1 MKTAFHFGLSFI
13 CILLM
18 MFGLTGC
25 QLFDRLWPFGN
36 AAEIENLLPDEEDLA
51 KLEEEAQDLADLFR
65 EGEDTGTVPFK
76 GDFMLNY
83 LYDQTVDAF
92 VVHASFTEKIE
103 FEYPG
108 GGDYTKATYYFDT
121 SFSGTQ
127 EEEIA
132 ALYEGV
138 YCWTVLEHQ
147 VDYHVSG
154 TFQADTRTVKVI
166 IEATPTKSEI
176 TGTSCP
182 PIVPPLIQPAI
193 YYIPPPDTEITIS
206 EMDKATQ
213 VGEVHQVTITDLHV
227 P

>member
-132 ALYEGV
+132 ALYEGNQK
-138 YCWTVLEHQ
+138 L
-147 VDYHVSG
+147 
-154 TFQADTRTVKVI
+154 QAL
-166 IEATPTKSEI
+166 P
-176 TGTSCP
+176 
-182 PIVPPLIQPAI
+182 VPPLSPHLFSRQF
-193 YYIPPPDTEITIS
+193 TIS
-206 EMDKATQ
+206 
-213 VGEVHQVTITDLHV
+213 LHRTLRSPSV
-227 P
+227 KWIKPLKLERCIKSQSRTFMCRKNMESPCFVLGADVARGKLRRL